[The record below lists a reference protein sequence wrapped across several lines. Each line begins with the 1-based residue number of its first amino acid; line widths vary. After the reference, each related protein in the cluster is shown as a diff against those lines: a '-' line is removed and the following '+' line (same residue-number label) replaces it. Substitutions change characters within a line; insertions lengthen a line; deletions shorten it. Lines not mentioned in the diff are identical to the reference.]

1 MTKITSYRQEAN
13 INKTHAWLLEAKF
26 LWFDFSPW
34 LISHHLHLLSSTY
47 PPLLLSL
54 YSILQSPNVVRINYR
69 RAGCFLHFM
78 TPVHICSPGI
88 EKKRKLSSIMCA
100 LKKTAGRYW
109 ENHSKSR
116 SSTTLDPFQPVRRR
130 TGPSIKHT
138 GLHTKAL
145 QRQKYRHQ
153 TRLKHTHKAHVGH
166 ALTNTMAVHSHLC
179 VHVHTLLLT
188 RAQFLFLRSSLP
200 AKK

>member
-13 INKTHAWLLEAKF
+13 INKTHAWLLEATF

-34 LISHHLHLLSSTY
+34 LISHHLHLSSST
-47 PPLLLSL
+47 SL
-54 YSILQSPNVVRINYR
+54 VPSFLQSPNVVRINYR

-78 TPVHICSPGI
+78 TPVHNCSPGI

-109 ENHSKSR
+109 ESHYKSR
-116 SSTTLDPFQPVRRR
+116 SSTVLDPFQPVRRR

-138 GLHTKAL
+138 GLHTNAL
-145 QRQKYRHQ
+145 QRQKCRHQ
-153 TRLKHTHKAHVGH
+153 TRLNQTDKAHVGR
-166 ALTNTMAVHSHLC
+166 ALTNTMAVNSRLC

-188 RAQFLFLRSSLP
+188 RAQFLFLCSSLP